1 MYIERVILSFSAN
14 FNIDSPD
21 FIYFNATAKSE
32 ISIYRFYFVF
42 GMQGLPLMYIFSLKL
57 YLEIVI

>member
-1 MYIERVILSFSAN
+1 MILSFGVN
-14 FNIDSPD
+14 FNIDSPN

-42 GMQGLPLMYIFSLKL
+42 GMQGLPLMYIFILKF